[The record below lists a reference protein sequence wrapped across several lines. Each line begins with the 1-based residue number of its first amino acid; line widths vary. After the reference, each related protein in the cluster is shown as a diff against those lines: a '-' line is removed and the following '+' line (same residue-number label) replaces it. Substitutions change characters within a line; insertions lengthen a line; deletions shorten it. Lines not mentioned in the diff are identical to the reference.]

1 MKKLAYILS
10 TALVSLTVASCN
22 LDINKDPYAVT
33 DLDLSQLL
41 TCTEYEVGATFGPG
55 SYLNANFSAYVH
67 HTVSREIDNYSLV
80 ASYSTLGN
88 TWAQAYRY
96 AIKNCDAL
104 ISEGDADGNAIYAGI
119 GRVLRAY
126 TYLYMVDL
134 WGDVPYSEA
143 NKAEFETPKCD
154 DSAAIYN
161 DLLKSLNDA
170 VANFKDQEA
179 KNELK
184 PGANDLFY
192 QGDVAKWIKCAN
204 TLKLKLLVQSRLAK
218 SKVNGWADEL
228 SALLAEN
235 NFIGNGEDLQFPH
248 SSATT
253 PSDERNQ
260 AWVDEYNGGQKTV
273 YISPWFYE
281 CMNGDT
287 YNWKNN
293 PFRGI
298 VDPRIPYYFYNQA
311 KANQNAT
318 NKTDYRNGAF
328 ISIVFG
334 SNSGYTSNTQEGSM
348 TTLGIYPCGGLYD
361 DGSAQKVGAKTGN
374 GTAPDKMLQAY
385 SVPFMKAELVLAG
398 ETSGDAKALLG
409 EGIAASLTHVINT
422 SKASD
427 SKTPSISSE
436 AGNTFINAVLAKY
449 DAANA
454 EGKLEIVMTQKW
466 IANFFNPVEAYNDI
480 RRTGYPIV
488 FTGDANNMAYTP
500 YTQTV
505 ESVQGLTA
513 FNLVNL
519 LKYPR
524 IMWYPQAETQVNPNV
539 TNEGRIVSDKAVFWD
554 VK

>member
-33 DLDLSQLL
+33 DLDLTQLL

-104 ISEGDADGNAIYAGI
+104 ISEGDANGNAIYAGI
-119 GRVLRAY
+119 GRILRAY
-126 TYLYMVDL
+126 TYMYMVDL
-134 WGDVPYSEA
+134 WGNVPYSEA

-161 DLLKSLNDA
+161 DLLKSINDA
-170 VANFKDQEA
+170 IANFKDQDA

-192 QGDVAKWIKCAN
+192 KGDVAKWIKCAN

-218 SKVNGWADEL
+218 SKINGWADEL

-235 NFIGNGEDLQFPH
+235 NFIGDGEDLQFPH

-273 YISPWFYE
+273 FISPWFYE

-293 PFRGI
+293 PFRSI

-311 KANQNAT
+311 KPGQDAT

-409 EGIAASLTHVINT
+409 EGIAASFNHVINT

-427 SKTPSISSE
+427 NKTPSISE
-436 AGNTFINAVLAKY
+436 LAGNEFINAVLTRFES
-449 DAANA
+449 ANA
-454 EGKLEIVMTQKW
+454 EGKMEILMTQKW
-466 IANFFNPVEAYNDI
+466 VANFFNPVEAYNDI
-480 RRTGYPIV
+480 RRTGYPV
-488 FTGDANNMAYTP
+488 MFTGDAQNMAYSP

-505 ESVQGLTA
+505 EAHEGLTQ

-539 TNEGRIVSDKAVFWD
+539 TNEGRVVSNKAVFWD